1 MPAFR
6 QHATNRTNFVTQLT
20 PFNLVGPPAERAP
33 GAVSSALN
41 QITGLYAN
49 AGWGSTEATR
59 GKVWVQWTAFSS
71 RGERPSD
78 AEIGNNLRRALRAAE
93 ATLGDGVRLLL
104 PGESAPGRAAPSP
117 PPPAAPPPSPA
128 GTPEPASAATS
139 TGRRPVRRRSATP
152 PASQAEAEFIEGGGE
167 AAGSTTPEWL
177 VPVAVIGG
185 VTVVGAL
192 GILYWLGRPAA
203 KVARNRRLHRRA
215 SHRRALRRPMLAN
228 THRSIHLDAK
238 RGGSWVV
245 SSKSPEVQRVLTSIV
260 CHTSHVGRDGAMV
273 WKMDKSARSLVW
285 NALRDRLRSERSSS
299 GGMVHWADQRVYDFF
314 SAEHM

>member
-6 QHATNRTNFVTQLT
+6 QHATRRNDFVTQLT
-20 PFNLVGPPAERAP
+20 PFSVLGAAAGRAP
-33 GAVSSALN
+33 GAISSALN
-41 QITGLYAN
+41 QVTGLYAT

-59 GKVWVQWTAFSS
+59 GKIWVQWTAFSS
-71 RGERPSD
+71 RGDRPSD

-104 PGESAPGRAAPSP
+104 PGESPPGRAAPSP
-117 PPPAAPPPSPA
+117 PPPAPPPPTPA

-139 TGRRPVRRRSATP
+139 TGRRPARRRSATP

-167 AAGSTTPEWL
+167 AAGSATPEWL

-203 KVARNRRLHRRA
+203 KVARNRRLRAASRRRA
-215 SHRRALRRPMLAN
+215 SRSPMLAN

-238 RGGSWVV
+238 RAGTWVV

-260 CHTSHVGRDGAMV
+260 GHTSHVGRDGAMV